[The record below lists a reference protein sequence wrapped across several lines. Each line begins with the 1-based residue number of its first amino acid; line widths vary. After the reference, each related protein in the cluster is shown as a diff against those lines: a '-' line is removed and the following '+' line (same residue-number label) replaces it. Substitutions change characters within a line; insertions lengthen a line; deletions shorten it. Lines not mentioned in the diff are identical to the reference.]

1 MYFLPNIHTS
11 SLALQ
16 YCHLPCSLPNSHKTH
31 SSVPLKPDGSLRVIG
46 SSQPVLI
53 PPELTRSAQGAH
65 EEDTEGG
72 GTDIWGWLRTH
83 KRYLIEVGY
92 LNQICGRV
100 QRKIGGRHLTSRC
113 SQMVIKSKWAGNTA
127 SVEELRSHFSQ
138 PNTSHQMMHKNRIRK
153 TKKAG
158 SRDKSR
164 RYMLLQSSTVQGQ
177 TTKSF
182 SSTTTQ
188 ARHIAGYKLHKNE
201 FGVKQNHA
209 RKKQSQNKS

>member
-113 SQMVIKSKWAGNTA
+113 SQMVIKSKWTGNTA
-127 SVEELRSHFSQ
+127 SVEEFEV
-138 PNTSHQMMHKNRIRK
+138 PFF
-153 TKKAG
+153 
-158 SRDKSR
+158 
-164 RYMLLQSSTVQGQ
+164 
-177 TTKSF
+177 TTKYAAPNDAQESN
-182 SSTTTQ
+182 SKHKESRIKRQIKKIYATAVEHS
-188 ARHIAGYKLHKNE
+188 ARSNDEVL
-201 FGVKQNHA
+201 Q
-209 RKKQSQNKS
+209 